1 MKTLGSEGFYWSIC
15 PTPSIYS
22 LGWLLTL
29 EKQCSDPSPWP
40 CPTKYI
46 RTSLCV
52 AEPPGS
58 SQRLH
63 QCCWLQTQPSKPWKH
78 AF

>member
-29 EKQCSDPSPWP
+29 EKQCSDPSPLALP
-40 CPTKYI
+40 YQVHKNQP
-46 RTSLCV
+46 LC
-52 AEPPGS
+52 G
-58 SQRLH
+58 
-63 QCCWLQTQPSKPWKH
+63 
-78 AF
+78 